1 MRLLLAAA
9 GHPEEMGAAVV
20 RTLLDYC
27 APPELNSAPDLCAQ
41 LDAALLQGVTD
52 VASTSSSAASSSNS
66 MNVATGSTLEKLGLC
81 DAGDDED
88 VCTDSDDESSDDE
101 RPVAGA
107 ASAAAAAAL
116 PATAPGADAE
126 PPAAVSV
133 KVASS
138 LVAGGSA
145 GGLRDAC
152 PDNGNG
158 SSSPNLADISRQL
171 AEILAGRPV
180 DCRGA
185 PCGAVG
191 NNPAAD
197 AVLELLQAIRAA
209 DAIRSTSASGPAPN
223 AGPSSNGN
231 KVAPQHQQG
240 PSNVAAGAASSN
252 ASSSKQASQA
262 VTAAAQQ
269 LLDKLHAAKAKLQSG
284 ATAAGAGAGAG
295 LTAAAGPSTGS
306 RHCTAA
312 ISSVANAAGDIG
324 RATPPGSAVCQSFAH
339 NGESQSCERLL
350 LSCTCC
356 ADHAWTISLACAASA
371 SRLQT
376 MLADLFSSH
385 SSSKSVLMQTCM

>member
-9 GHPEEMGAAVV
+9 GHLEEMGAAVV

-66 MNVATGSTLEKLGLC
+66 MNASTGSTLEKLGLC

-101 RPVAGA
+101 RPVA
-107 ASAAAAAAL
+107 AAAAL
-116 PATAPGADAE
+116 PATAPGAD
-126 PPAAVSV
+126 PKTPAAVSV

-138 LVAGGSA
+138 LVAGGSV

-158 SSSPNLADISRQL
+158 SSGPNLADISRQL

-185 PCGAVG
+185 PCGAMG

-209 DAIRSTSASGPAPN
+209 DAMRSTSASGPASN
-223 AGPSSNGN
+223 SGPSSSNSNGN
-231 KVAPQHQQG
+231 KGAPQHQQG
-240 PSNVAAGAASSN
+240 PSSVAAGAASSS

-284 ATAAGAGAGAG
+284 ASAAGAGAG
-295 LTAAAGPSTGS
+295 LIAAAGPSIGG

-312 ISSVANAAGDIG
+312 ILAVASAAGDIG
-324 RATPPGSAVCQSFAH
+324 RATPPGSTVCQGSSH
-339 NGESQSCERLL
+339 NGESQSPERLL
-350 LSCTCC
+350 LSCMCC
-356 ADHAWTISLACAASA
+356 ADHAWMISLACAATA
-371 SRLQT
+371 PRLPA
-376 MLADLFSSH
+376 MLANLLGSH
-385 SSSKSVLMQTCM
+385 SRSKTVPMQACMKPSM